1 MEMKLFMF
9 GSNRKESRII
19 ESQNPVDCC
28 AVEME
33 LNPINKVIN
42 SIFMVLFFDKSKG
55 FTVHICILFLQYHVQ
70 LSLLLN

>member
-1 MEMKLFMF
+1 MEMKLLMF

-33 LNPINKVIN
+33 LNPINKVMN

-55 FTVHICILFLQYHVQ
+55 FTSAFMHTFSTIPCTIALIA
-70 LSLLLN
+70 